1 MNRIFDQVYQTEEI
15 VDFSSTESIT
25 YEEGYNIAYDTA
37 SDQHEFKR
45 KKRKG
50 NISTTKN
57 Q

>member
-37 SDQHEFKR
+37 SDQDEFTR